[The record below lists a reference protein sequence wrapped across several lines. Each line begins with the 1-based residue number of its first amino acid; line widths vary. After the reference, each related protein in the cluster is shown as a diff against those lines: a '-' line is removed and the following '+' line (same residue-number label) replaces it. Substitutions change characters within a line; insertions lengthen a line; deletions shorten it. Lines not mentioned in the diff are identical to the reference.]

1 MDNILALQKERLLSV
16 LSKEPVVQF
25 LSVQVSI
32 YTRYTSFSE
41 SVCSTLPPVDSF
53 SWLMGEK
60 MLQSVSL
67 FNLSKTSLP
76 VFIRNQQW
84 WEAVGCKAH
93 FTECQWLES
102 LIVALQLH
110 RQISS
115 GFQIVF
121 QEVVMLLLQ
130 HNADPSIVNGSGETA
145 KEVTYDKD
153 IRNMLEGNLNRSK
166 FVLGFF

>member
-1 MDNILALQKERLLSV
+1 M
-16 LSKEPVVQF
+16 
-25 LSVQVSI
+25 
-32 YTRYTSFSE
+32 
-41 SVCSTLPPVDSF
+41 
-53 SWLMGEK
+53 
-60 MLQSVSL
+60 
-67 FNLSKTSLP
+67 
-76 VFIRNQQW
+76 
-84 WEAVGCKAH
+84 
-93 FTECQWLES
+93 
-102 LIVALQLH
+102 ALQLH

-166 FVLGFF
+166 FVLSFF